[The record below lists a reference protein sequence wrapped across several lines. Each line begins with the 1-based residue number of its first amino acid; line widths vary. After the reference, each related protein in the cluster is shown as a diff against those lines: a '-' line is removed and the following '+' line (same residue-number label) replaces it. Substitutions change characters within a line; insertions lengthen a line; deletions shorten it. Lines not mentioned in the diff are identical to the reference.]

1 MAVVDSIF
9 DGMAMF
15 QIESAGLSDIGR
27 KRQINQDYFLLND
40 QLNLFLVADG
50 MGGHQAGE
58 VASQLVVES
67 IQKFFLTN
75 PQLPDASDSAQAD
88 PSLSPE
94 ANRLREA
101 IRYANLQVYQ
111 ASATHRSYKGMG
123 STLAAV
129 QFVDQTFIA
138 ANVGDSPI
146 YLVHEESIET
156 LSIPHTLVAE
166 QSDMHPDDLSVVG
179 PEFQHMLTRGMGV
192 EETVKPDICESPCFS
207 GDRLVLCSDGLSNKV
222 TPDEILEL
230 TLSQKAE
237 WACESLVN
245 LANQRGGDDN
255 ITVILLHVNTQK
267 SLWQRLAH
275 WMTNIAGGG
284 LPKG

>member
-9 DGMAMF
+9 YWMVMF

-27 KRQINQDYFLLND
+27 KRQINQDSFLLND

-75 PQLPDASDSAQAD
+75 PQLTDASDSAQAD

-101 IRYANLQVYQ
+101 IRYANQQVFQ

-129 QFVDQTFIA
+129 QFVEKTFIA

-156 LSIPHTLVAE
+156 LSVPHTLVAE
-166 QSDMHPDDLSVVG
+166 QSDMHPDDRSVVG

-237 WACESLVN
+237 EACESLVN

-255 ITVILLHVNTQK
+255 ITVILLHVNIQN

-275 WMTNIAGGG
+275 WMTNRSGGG
-284 LPKG
+284 IP

>member
-101 IRYANLQVYQ
+101 IRYANQQVYQ

>member
-9 DGMAMF
+9 YGMAML

-75 PQLPDASDSAQAD
+75 AQLPDASDSAQAD

-101 IRYANLQVYQ
+101 IRYANQQVYQ

-129 QFVDQTFIA
+129 QFVDKTFIA

-156 LSIPHTLVAE
+156 LSVPHTLVAE

-237 WACESLVN
+237 GACKSLVN

-255 ITVILLHVNTQK
+255 ITVILLHVNIQN

-275 WMTNIAGGG
+275 WMTNISGGG

>member
-101 IRYANLQVYQ
+101 IRYANQQVYQ

-237 WACESLVN
+237 GACESLVN